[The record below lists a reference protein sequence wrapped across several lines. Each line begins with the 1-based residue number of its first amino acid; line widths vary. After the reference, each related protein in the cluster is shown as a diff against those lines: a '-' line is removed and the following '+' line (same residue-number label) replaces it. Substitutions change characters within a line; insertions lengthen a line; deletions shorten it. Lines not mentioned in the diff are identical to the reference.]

1 MVHISSYVCVT
12 INAIVSQ
19 VENVAARSAGNN
31 SDGRKMNLADELQ
44 IIQTLLTHEDEDFIQ
59 AVNVQLRRPPSV
71 ILYTQEQIH
80 DIHLFCSSDT
90 APALRSVLSFD
101 RTFNLSSLY
110 LTVMV
115 FKHRKV
121 VRKSTQEPPVFVG
134 PMLLH
139 GDGKY
144 TTYLNFFSAVNGAM
158 NGAGVSASEFR
169 VSDQVIV
176 GSDDENALVSAAKTA
191 FSQSE
196 HLFCMVH
203 VKDNVRQ
210 HLTAIGTATGLR
222 ENVVSRLFGCSGVAE
237 SADESEEDDRTAEL
251 MQFVRQHNVDAID
264 YLQQRVLP
272 KIKNNNR
279 IKWRQSWIGVNQWTN
294 NNCESMNHLL
304 KIEVRFLAFMF
315 GL

>member
-1 MVHISSYVCVT
+1 
-12 INAIVSQ
+12 
-19 VENVAARSAGNN
+19 
-31 SDGRKMNLADELQ
+31 
-44 IIQTLLTHEDEDFIQ
+44 
-59 AVNVQLRRPPSV
+59 
-71 ILYTQEQIH
+71 
-80 DIHLFCSSDT
+80 
-90 APALRSVLSFD
+90 
-101 RTFNLSSLY
+101 
-110 LTVMV
+110 
-115 FKHRKV
+115 
-121 VRKSTQEPPVFVG
+121 
-134 PMLLH
+134 MLLH

-144 TTYLNFFSAVNGAM
+144 TTYLNFFSAVNGAL

-176 GSDDENALVSAAKTA
+176 GSDDENAMVSAAKTA

-304 KIEVRFLAFMF
+304 KIEVIFLPFMF